1 MQKSSLESH
10 KGVFWAQIGFF
21 SSAIPLWGKIDSEK
35 GRFYNITLVK
45 KAIQESFGNHKHIWF
60 KNPDYRL
67 WMFLFTNISEKFSSR
82 KVNCSS

>member
-1 MQKSSLESH
+1 MGLTFFPLEGESNC
-10 KGVFWAQIGFF
+10 KKALLKVTRACFELKLAFF

-45 KAIQESFGNHKHIWF
+45 KAIEESFVNHKHIRF

-67 WMFLFTNISEKFSSR
+67 
-82 KVNCSS
+82 